1 MGWAVIT
8 NMAHQALGMSAK
20 ASLLAIGRQ
29 GMFFLPLILLLP
41 LLFGLTGVQLAQ
53 PVADLCSF
61 LLAFPFGL
69 SLLRGLKDGSI
80 RRAS

>member
-29 GMFFLPLILLLP
+29 GMFFIPLILLLP

-53 PVADLCSF
+53 PSPICALSCWLSRSGFRCCAD
-61 LLAFPFGL
+61 
-69 SLLRGLKDGSI
+69 
-80 RRAS
+80 